1 MSSRR
6 HDLREQRWVVLN
18 DLQIPFEDKPVL
30 WELVVPFVR
39 ELKPYGIVLNGDIV
53 DNHEIS
59 DFSKD
64 PNDRASASESEPQ
77 GRGLPPDAPRPRRQG
92 AVVPRGQ
99 PRGPLSPVHLVAG

>member
-6 HDLREQRWVVLN
+6 DDLREQRWVVMN

-30 WELVVPFVR
+30 WDLVVPFVR

-64 PNDRASASESEPQ
+64 PKHRRMDLKSERKGL
-77 GRGLPPDAPRPRRQG
+77 GRLLTALAP
-92 AVVPRGQ
+92 
-99 PRGPLSPVHLVAG
+99 VAKERWFLGG